1 VTTLLK
7 FVHLATIS
15 IWSAGLIAL
24 PFLFRQRALF
34 GGGMDLDRLHR
45 LTRFVYVGMTS
56 PAAVIAI
63 GSGTALI
70 FYQATFQEWFSIKM
84 ALVAI
89 MVMLHVAAG
98 LVLARVFLPGGA
110 FGSFSYA
117 ALSGAY
123 VVVITAI
130 ICVAL
135 AKPHID
141 ANQFAIALFSPG
153 GLRHVLGETK
163 MPMP

>member
-1 VTTLLK
+1 MTTLLK
-7 FVHLATIS
+7 FIHLAAIS

-24 PFLFRQRALF
+24 PFLFRQRLLANCR
-34 GGGMDLDRLHR
+34 MDLDRLHR
-45 LTRFVYVGMTS
+45 MTRFIYIGLTS

-70 FYQATFQEWFSIKM
+70 FFQATFQEWFSIKM
-84 ALVAI
+84 ALVAV

-98 LVLARVFLPGGA
+98 VLLPRVFLPGGS
-110 FGSFSYA
+110 FGSSSYA
-117 ALSGAY
+117 TLSGAY

-141 ANQFAIALFSPG
+141 ANQFAIVLFSPG
-153 GLRHVLGETK
+153 GLRHVLGEIK

>member
-1 VTTLLK
+1 VTALLK
-7 FVHLATIS
+7 FIHLATIS

-24 PFLFRQRALF
+24 PFLFRQRSLLS
-34 GGGMDLDRLHR
+34 GGMDLDRLHR
-45 LTRFVYVGMTS
+45 MTRFVYVGMTS

-63 GSGTALI
+63 ASGTALI
-70 FYQATFQEWFSIKM
+70 FFQATFQEWFSIKM

-98 LVLARVFLPGGA
+98 LVLARVFLPAGR

-123 VVVITAI
+123 FVVITAI

-141 ANQFAIALFSPG
+141 ANQFAIDLFSPG
-153 GLRHVLGETK
+153 GLGHVLGETRV
-163 MPMP
+163 PTP

>member
-1 VTTLLK
+1 MTTLLK

-24 PFLFRQRALF
+24 PFLFRQRSLP
-34 GGGMDLDRLHR
+34 GSRMDLDRLHR
-45 LTRFVYVGMTS
+45 MTRFVYVGMTS

-70 FYQATFQEWFSIKM
+70 FFQATFQEWFSIKM
-84 ALVAI
+84 ALVVV

-98 LVLARVFLPGGA
+98 LMLARVFLPGGN

-123 VVVITAI
+123 LVIITAI

-163 MPMP
+163 MPTP

>member
-1 VTTLLK
+1 MTALLK

-24 PFLFRQRALF
+24 PFLFRQRALLS
-34 GGGMDLDRLHR
+34 GGMDLDRLHR
-45 LTRFVYVGMTS
+45 MTRFVYVGMAS

-70 FYQATFQEWFSIKM
+70 FFQSTFQEWFSIKM

-98 LVLARVFLPGGA
+98 LVLARLFLPGGR
-110 FGSFSYA
+110 FGSFSYV

-123 VVVITAI
+123 LVLATAI

-135 AKPHID
+135 AKPHFD

-153 GLRHVLGETK
+153 GLGHVFGETK
-163 MPMP
+163 MPTP

>member
-34 GGGMDLDRLHR
+34 GGGLDLDRLHR

-70 FYQATFQEWFSIKM
+70 FFQATFQEWFSIKM

-98 LVLARVFLPGGA
+98 LVLARVFLPCGA

>member
-1 VTTLLK
+1 
-7 FVHLATIS
+7 
-15 IWSAGLIAL
+15 
-24 PFLFRQRALF
+24 
-34 GGGMDLDRLHR
+34 
-45 LTRFVYVGMTS
+45 MTS

-70 FYQATFQEWFSIKM
+70 FFQATFQEWFSIKM

>member
-1 VTTLLK
+1 MTTLLK
-7 FVHLATIS
+7 FIHLAAIS

-24 PFLFRQRALF
+24 PFLFRQRVLA
-34 GGGMDLDRLHR
+34 GSRMDFDRLHR
-45 LTRFVYVGMTS
+45 MTRFVYVAMTS

-70 FYQATFQEWFSIKM
+70 FFQATFQEWFSIKM

-98 LVLARVFLPGGA
+98 VTLPRVFLPGGS
-110 FGSFSYA
+110 FGSFPYA
-117 ALSGAY
+117 TWSGAY

-153 GLRHVLGETK
+153 GLRHVLVETK
-163 MPMP
+163 MPTP